1 MNGKSRRYLE
11 MGARADEFSAAHPD
25 TDAGYIVAAGRLTQ
39 LVEQGRGQAAVQRDG
54 QIDVHAGSA
63 RKKELLREMLLGPIA
78 HLAEVGKQAARED
91 HELGK
96 TFKFRPNADTY
107 LAFRTAAGSMAAAA
121 QSHKELLIK
130 HGLSESVLAQFVQM
144 LDQFDA
150 AVTLGNSGRT
160 AHVGATKN
168 LDAVAIEIAR
178 TVRVMD
184 ARNRQR
190 FQNDQQLLGSW
201 ISAKTVLGTP
211 RGGSSPT
218 APEDTATPAKDGTR
232 PGEPTDVRPAA

>member
-1 MNGKSRRYLE
+1 MNGKTRRYLE
-11 MGARADEFSAAHPD
+11 MGTRADEFSAAHPD

-39 LVEQGRGQAAVQRDG
+39 LVEQARGQAAEQREG
-54 QIDVHAGSA
+54 QIDVHAAAA
-63 RKKELLREMLLGPIA
+63 RKKDLRREMLLGPIA
-78 HLAEVGKQAARED
+78 HLAEVGKLAARED

-96 TFKFRPNADTY
+96 TFTFKPNAETY

-121 QSHKELLIK
+121 QGHKELLIK

-160 AHVGATKN
+160 AHIGATKN
-168 LDAVAIEIAR
+168 LDALATEIAR

-190 FQNDQQLLGSW
+190 FQNDGQLLNSW
-201 ISAKTVLGTP
+201 ISARTVLGKPRSVTTP
-211 RGGSSPT
+211 
-218 APEDTATPAKDGTR
+218 KDGVT
-232 PGEPTDVRPAA
+232 PSQDGTTSVTGEVRPAA